1 MAETT
6 TTSETSR
13 VLELLRRVDLK
24 YPDGRLLECFLRD
37 STDPLQT
44 ARYILGRCSAEG
56 DGLDLDTLLSDWKRL
71 ISVFT
76 YDASRR
82 LSCDQTIIST
92 IRKRDCDKCCL
103 TGLGHSVWDPLVVV
117 PLLLTEGFQIDKELH
132 ELLGI
137 FIGPSLLDWLLLKA
151 ASLSPE
157 QNHWLVHRSAAAALA
172 QGFFQFTF
180 RQGLRYNVY
189 TSTIGGPTLPSVM
202 KKIPKHRA
210 AHFTDSITS
219 HIDNPDTSAL
229 EILSRLANPIRWTGI
244 AQEVAC
250 KRPRTVCNVLTASL
264 WRFLSE
270 RVATAIAVA
279 WRLVPAIVRI
289 RAYQGLDFLGAH
301 MYGPS
306 RSFKVQRLPFGLYLK
321 TTLTMRHGSLANEF
335 AALQL
340 VRRHTNTHV
349 PSALDLVSDSKKSY
363 LLTTKVCGIPLGWCI
378 DTLSHDEVTTLVGD
392 LRKCL
397 SKLRA
402 IPKEV
407 SPKYAITD
415 ALGKACY
422 DDRLVTG
429 SDYDE
434 ARGDFFGPFMDEEDF
449 NDTLRCGALP
459 NVVHSS
465 GHEIVFTHG
474 DLNMRNIMMHNGRL
488 SGFIDRETC
497 GWYPDYWD
505 YTKAHFT
512 TKLHL
517 WCLKIVDAVFE
528 KFGNFDAELAVERQL
543 WWYCY

>member
-24 YPDGRLLECFLRD
+24 YPDGQLLECFLRD
-37 STDPLQT
+37 SIDPLQT

-71 ISVFT
+71 ISVCM
-76 YDASRR
+76 YVQPKY
-82 LSCDQTIIST
+82 LG
-92 IRKRDCDKCCL
+92 KVVLMMMCCL

-117 PLLLTEGFQIDKELH
+117 PLLPTEGFQIDKEMH

-151 ASLSPE
+151 AGLSPE
-157 QNHWLVHRSAAAALA
+157 QNHWLVRRSATAALA
-172 QGFFQFTF
+172 QGFLQFTF
-180 RQGLRYNVY
+180 RQGLRMETQDSLQCANCF
-189 TSTIGGPTLPSVM
+189 TLV
-202 KKIPKHRA
+202 IPV
-210 AHFTDSITS
+210 
-219 HIDNPDTSAL
+219 
-229 EILSRLANPIRWTGI
+229 G
-244 AQEVAC
+244 
-250 KRPRTVCNVLTASL
+250 
-264 WRFLSE
+264 
-270 RVATAIAVA
+270 RVATAVAVA
-279 WRLVPAIVRI
+279 WRLVPAIVSV

-306 RSFKVQRLPFGLYLK
+306 RSFKVERLPFGLYLK

-340 VRRHTNTHV
+340 VRRHTNVPV

-378 DTLSHDEVTTLVGD
+378 DTLSRDEVTTLVGD
-392 LRKCL
+392 LQKYL
-397 SKLRA
+397 SELRA

-407 SPKYAITD
+407 SPKYAITN

-422 DDRLVTG
+422 DGRLITG
-429 SDYDE
+429 SQYDE

-459 NVVHSS
+459 NAVHSS

-474 DLNMRNIMMHNGRL
+474 DLNMRNIMMHNERL

-497 GWYPDYWD
+497 GGYPDYWD

-512 TKLHL
+512 TKLHRR
-517 WCLKIVDAVFE
+517 WLKIVDAVFE

>member
-24 YPDGRLLECFLRD
+24 YPDGQLLECFLRD
-37 STDPLQT
+37 SIDPLQT

-71 ISVFT
+71 ISVCI
-76 YDASRR
+76 R

-117 PLLLTEGFQIDKELH
+117 PLLPTEGFQIDKEMH

-137 FIGPSLLDWLLLKA
+137 FIGPSLLNWLLLKA
-151 ASLSPE
+151 PSLSPE
-157 QNHWLVHRSAAAALA
+157 QNHWLVRRSATAALA
-172 QGFFQFTF
+172 QGFLQFTF

-210 AHFTDSITS
+210 AHFTDSIIS

-264 WRFLSE
+264 WRFLSGVLPLPL
-270 RVATAIAVA
+270 RWPGGWCQLLSA
-279 WRLVPAIVRI
+279 
-289 RAYQGLDFLGAH
+289 
-301 MYGPS
+301 

-340 VRRHTNTHV
+340 VRRHTNVPV

-378 DTLSHDEVTTLVGD
+378 DTLSRDEVTTL
-392 LRKCL
+392 
-397 SKLRA
+397 LRA

-407 SPKYAITD
+407 SPEYAITN

-422 DDRLVTG
+422 DGRLITG
-429 SDYDE
+429 SQYDE

-474 DLNMRNIMMHNGRL
+474 DLNMRNIMMHNERL

-497 GWYPDYWD
+497 GGYPDYWD

-512 TKLHL
+512 TKLHRR
-517 WCLKIVDAVFE
+517 WLKIVDAVFE

-543 WWYCY
+543 WRYCY